1 MMNLNEIRDNPG
13 ATKPRKRIGRGIG
26 SGTGKTSGKGHKGE
40 KARAGN
46 NSNVGF
52 EGGQMPLHRRLPKR
66 GFKNPFRLTYVVV
79 NLGRVQKA
87 IAAGRIDAGQPIDA
101 ASLRGA
107 GLFRRTYAGVRLLGE
122 GELSTPATFHVA
134 GASKSAIEKVEKL
147 GGSVVIVAGKA
158 PAGAPATAPES
169 GEPTATNPTES

>member
-1 MMNLNEIRDNPG
+1 MKLNEIRDNPG
-13 ATKPRKRIGRGIG
+13 ATRPRKRIGRGIG

-40 KARAGN
+40 KARSGN

-66 GFKNPFRLTYVVV
+66 GFKNPFRLTFVAV

-87 IAAGRIDAGQPIDA
+87 IEAGRLDAGQPIDA

-107 GLFRRTYAGVRLLGE
+107 GLFRRTYDGVRLLGE
-122 GELSTPATFHVA
+122 GDLSAQATFHVA

-147 GGSVVIVAGKA
+147 GGSVVIVAAKA
-158 PAGAPATAPES
+158 ASGAPAAQEGGDAPAA
-169 GEPTATNPTES
+169 GPTEA